1 MEFSHRDSSFSLGF
15 IVLINADTQKYSS
28 IQTPV
33 QGKNLKSLTLFL
45 YPSNAKVSFSCEFP
59 CTLVNAFL
67 QHSSSKTVKI
77 AEHVRKQEFI
87 SMSLPVKGGRVSLL
101 TAILIGKRST
111 DTVCS
116 LQTMR
121 SLWNPQV
128 SWRTF
133 TILLPISPWIVTL
146 LSQTMDFRI

>member
-45 YPSNAKVSFSCEFP
+45 YPSNAEASFSCEFP

-67 QHSSSKTVKI
+67 RHSSSKTVKI

-101 TAILIGKRST
+101 TAILIGKTST

-121 SLWNPQV
+121 SFYGTPG
-128 SWRTF
+128 
-133 TILLPISPWIVTL
+133 SPGGYSPFCSIYHPG
-146 LSQTMDFRI
+146 